1 MIKSITPAELA
12 QLLASNTNIQ
22 LVDVR
27 ERYEHDAFNIG
38 GSLMPLSEI
47 THHPE
52 KIEKEIPVILYC
64 RVGVRSQIAI
74 QRLQA
79 KYSFNNLINL
89 EGGVEAWKKQFV
101 V

>member
-1 MIKSITPAELA
+1 MIKSITPTELA

-38 GSLMPLSEI
+38 GSLIPSSEI
-47 THHPE
+47 THHLD

-79 KYSFNNLINL
+79 KHPFNNLINL
-89 EGGVEAWKKQFV
+89 EGGMEEWKKQFV

>member
-1 MIKSITPAELA
+1 MIKSITPTELA

-47 THHPE
+47 THHLDN
-52 KIEKEIPVILYC
+52 IEKEIPVILYC

-89 EGGVEAWKKQFV
+89 EGGMEAWKKQFV

>member
-12 QLLASNTNIQ
+12 QLLSSNTNIQ

-38 GSLMPLSEI
+38 GLLIPLSEI
-47 THHPE
+47 THQPGM
-52 KIEKEIPVILYC
+52 IEKEIPVVLYC

-89 EGGVEAWKKQFV
+89 EGGMEAWKKQFV

>member
-1 MIKSITPAELA
+1 MIKSITPVELA

-38 GSLMPLSEI
+38 GSLIPLSDI
-47 THHPE
+47 TRRLDE
-52 KIEKEIPVILYC
+52 IEKEVPVILYC
-64 RVGVRSQIAI
+64 RVGVRSQLAI

-79 KYSFNNLINL
+79 KYPFNNLINL
-89 EGGVEAWKKQFV
+89 EGGMEEWKKQFV